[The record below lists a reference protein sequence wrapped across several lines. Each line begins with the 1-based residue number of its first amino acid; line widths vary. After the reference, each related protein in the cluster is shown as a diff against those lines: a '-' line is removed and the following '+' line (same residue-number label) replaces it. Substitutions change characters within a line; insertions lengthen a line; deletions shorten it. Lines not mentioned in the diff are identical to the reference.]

1 MKLQIR
7 NFNTNQIS
15 ERFDIVIPADD
26 SSDLKVSYVDFE
38 FDEEPNYNITAK
50 FFLNENNDELIEFN
64 FVYFKNIDL
73 IFFRFIYQWGII
85 DLKNRRLKR
94 NVIDYS
100 LDFPFFYLHE
110 NCILIVDDLFAETTT
125 FDGETID
132 TIVNEQPHEIIE
144 FEDYFE
150 FDIIGVEKR
159 KLMKTS
165 SDSCKVSKIL

>member
-7 NFNTNQIS
+7 NFNGHQIS
-15 ERFDIVIPADD
+15 ERFDIEIPSDD

-38 FDEEPNYNITAK
+38 FDEEPKHNITAK
-50 FFLNENNDELIEFN
+50 FFLNENNDELIESN
-64 FVYFKNIDL
+64 FFHFKNIDL

-85 DLKNRRLKR
+85 DLKNRRVKR
-94 NVIDYS
+94 NVMDYS

-110 NCILIVDDLFAETTT
+110 NCILIVDDLFAETIT
-125 FDGETID
+125 FDGEIID
-132 TIVNEQPHEIIE
+132 TIQNEQPHEIIE

-159 KLMKTS
+159 KLMKNV
-165 SDSCKVSKIL
+165 SDS

>member
-7 NFNTNQIS
+7 NFNAHQIY
-15 ERFDIVIPADD
+15 ERFDIEIPSDD
-26 SSDLKVSYVDFE
+26 SSDLKICYVDFE
-38 FDEEPNYNITAK
+38 FEEKPEYNITAK
-50 FFLNENNDELIEFN
+50 FLLNQNNLKLDDFN

-85 DLKNRRLKR
+85 DLKNRKLKR
-94 NVIDYS
+94 NVVDYS

-110 NCILIVDDLFAETTT
+110 NCILIVDDLFAETIT

-132 TIVNEQPHEIIE
+132 TILNEQPHEIIE
-144 FEDYFE
+144 FENYFE

-159 KLMKTS
+159 KLMKT
-165 SDSCKVSKIL
+165 LQET